1 VAEAC
6 CLTTN
11 LVRHPSVTLTSDAL
25 YRLRDVSRQ
34 SVIGT
39 RLQQQPNNCQLVEQ
53 STPTH
58 CISLLHATKEQVVL
72 FQANVSV
79 WSLSYFSYLTIRHD
93 SKVFNVQSKNW
104 WIASLVYH
112 TQSETKK
119 KQEIR
124 SVELG
129 VCPMQL
135 FHFRSRD
142 VHPVQNLLLCT
153 KFHRNLMIFRWYGIQ
168 QFSKWR
174 PSANLELFYH
184 HTRPP
189 TKSLLLD
196 AVACQISCQSDTQ
209 IWRYS
214 YLNFSHIW
222 LDMPIQ
228 APKMAVLGD
237 FGPLNVIIHHR
248 DPPKGTSLHKSTSF
262 TLSTVKIRW
271 RVWPVGELTES
282 ATDTHTHTHTHSGK
296 FI

>member
-1 VAEAC
+1 MAEAC

-124 SVELG
+124 SVELR

-153 KFHRNLMIFRWYGIQ
+153 KFHRNLMIFRWYGDITI
-168 QFSKWR
+168 F
-174 PSANLELFYH
+174 
-184 HTRPP
+184 
-189 TKSLLLD
+189 
-196 AVACQISCQSDTQ
+196 
-209 IWRYS
+209 
-214 YLNFSHIW
+214 
-222 LDMPIQ
+222 
-228 APKMAVLGD
+228 KMAAVRQLGIVL
-237 FGPLNVIIHHR
+237 
-248 DPPKGTSLHKSTSF
+248 PPYETTHKVSVARRSG
-262 TLSTVKIRW
+262 LSNFMSIWYTDLKI
-271 RVWPVGELTES
+271 
-282 ATDTHTHTHTHSGK
+282 
-296 FI
+296 